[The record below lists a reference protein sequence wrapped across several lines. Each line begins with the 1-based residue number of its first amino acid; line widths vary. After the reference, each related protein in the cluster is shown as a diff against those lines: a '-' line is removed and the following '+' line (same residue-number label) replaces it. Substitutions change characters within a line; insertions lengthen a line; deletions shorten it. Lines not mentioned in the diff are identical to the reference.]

1 MEEQQ
6 IERIEPTE
14 PQTEPHGDG
23 TDWKA
28 ECRKWEKRAK
38 ENDRAAK
45 ELAEIREQQM
55 SDLEKA
61 LKRAENAEAA
71 LQAREAADARAAMV
85 RDVMEKHRV
94 DPKYADLLTAEDE
107 AGLIEQAKLI
117 GERFADP
124 VPTDTGAQP
133 AHGDGEEQQM
143 REFAHSFF
151 GN

>member
-6 IERIEPTE
+6 TDPQIEPTE
-14 PQTEPHGDG
+14 EEPHG

-38 ENDRAAK
+38 DNDRAAK

-55 SDLEKA
+55 TDLEKA
-61 LKRAENAEAA
+61 LKRAEKAEAA
-71 LQAREAADARAAMV
+71 LKEREAADARAAMV

-107 AGLIEQAKLI
+107 AGLTAQAKLI
-117 GERFADP
+117 GERFAEP
-124 VPTDTGAQP
+124 VPTDTGEQP
-133 AHGDGEEQQM
+133 ASGGGEDQRM

-151 GN
+151 AGN

>member
-6 IERIEPTE
+6 IEQQQPTE
-14 PQTEPHGDG
+14 QTEPHG

-45 ELAEIREQQM
+45 ELAEIREQQKT
-55 SDLEKA
+55 DLEKA
-61 LKRAENAEAA
+61 VERAERAEAA

-85 RDVMEKHRV
+85 RDVMDKHRV
-94 DPKYADLLTAEDE
+94 DPKYADLLTAADE
-107 AGLIEQAKLI
+107 EGLTAQAKLI

>member
-6 IERIEPTE
+6 IEQQPTEQTE
-14 PQTEPHGDG
+14 PQG

-38 ENDRAAK
+38 DNDRAAK

-55 SDLEKA
+55 TDLEKA
-61 LKRAENAEAA
+61 LKRAEKAEAA
-71 LQAREAADARAAMV
+71 LKEREAADARAALV
-85 RDVMEKHRV
+85 REVMDKHRV
-94 DPKYADLLTAEDE
+94 DPKYADLLTAADE
-107 AGLIEQAKLI
+107 EGLTAQAKLI

>member
-6 IERIEPTE
+6 IEQQPTE
-14 PQTEPHGDG
+14 QTEPHG

-38 ENDRAAK
+38 DNDRAAK

-55 SDLEKA
+55 SDLDKA
-61 LKRAENAEAA
+61 LKRAEKAEAA
-71 LQAREAADARAAMV
+71 LKEREAADARAAMV

-94 DPKYADLLTAEDE
+94 DPKYADLLTAADE
-107 AGLIEQAKLI
+107 EGLIEQAKLI

>member
-1 MEEQQ
+1 MTEQQ
-6 IERIEPTE
+6 IEQQQPTEQTE
-14 PQTEPHGDG
+14 PQG

-38 ENDRAAK
+38 DNDRAAK

-55 SDLEKA
+55 TDLEKA
-61 LKRAENAEAA
+61 LKRAEKAEAA
-71 LQAREAADARAAMV
+71 LKEREAADARAAMV
-85 RDVMEKHRV
+85 RDVMDKHRV

-117 GERFADP
+117 GERFAEP

>member
-1 MEEQQ
+1 MTEQQ
-6 IERIEPTE
+6 IEQQQPTE
-14 PQTEPHGDG
+14 QTEPHG
-23 TDWKA
+23 TDWKS

-55 SDLEKA
+55 TDLEKA
-61 LKRAENAEAA
+61 LKRAEKAEAA

-85 RDVMEKHRV
+85 RDVMDKHRV

-124 VPTDTGAQP
+124 VPTDTGEQP
-133 AHGDGEEQQM
+133 ASGGGEDQRM

>member
-6 IERIEPTE
+6 IEQQPTE
-14 PQTEPHGDG
+14 QTEPHG

-38 ENDRAAK
+38 DNDRAAK

-55 SDLEKA
+55 SDLDKA
-61 LKRAENAEAA
+61 LKRAEKAEAA
-71 LQAREAADARAAMV
+71 LKEREAADAHAAMV

-94 DPKYADLLTAEDE
+94 DPKYADLLTAADE
-107 AGLIEQAKLI
+107 EGLTAQAKLI
-117 GERFADP
+117 GERFAEP
-124 VPTDTGAQP
+124 VPTDTGEQP
-133 AHGDGEEQQM
+133 ASGGGEDQRM

>member
-6 IERIEPTE
+6 IEQQPAEQTE
-14 PQTEPHGDG
+14 PQGV
-23 TDWKA
+23 DWKA

-38 ENDRAAK
+38 DNDRAAK
-45 ELAEIREQQM
+45 ELAEIREQQKT
-55 SDLEKA
+55 DLEKEVE
-61 LKRAENAEAA
+61 RAERAEVA

>member
-6 IERIEPTE
+6 IEQQPTE
-14 PQTEPHGDG
+14 QTEPHG

-38 ENDRAAK
+38 DNDRAAK

-55 SDLEKA
+55 SDLDKA
-61 LKRAENAEAA
+61 LKRAEKAEAA
-71 LQAREAADARAAMV
+71 LKEREAADARAAMV

-117 GERFADP
+117 GERFAEP
-124 VPTDTGAQP
+124 VPTDTGEQP
-133 AHGDGEEQQM
+133 ASGDGEDQRM

>member
-6 IERIEPTE
+6 IEQQPTE
-14 PQTEPHGDG
+14 QTEPHG
-23 TDWKA
+23 TDWKS

-38 ENDRAAK
+38 DNDRAAK

-55 SDLEKA
+55 TDLEKA
-61 LKRAENAEAA
+61 LKRAEKAEAA
-71 LQAREAADARAAMV
+71 LKEREAADARAAMV

-94 DPKYADLLTAEDE
+94 DPKYADLLTADDE
-107 AGLIEQAKLI
+107 EGLTAQAKLI

-124 VPTDTGAQP
+124 VPTDTGEQP
-133 AHGDGEEQQM
+133 ASGGGEDQRM

-151 GN
+151 AGN

>member
-6 IERIEPTE
+6 IEQQPAEQTE
-14 PQTEPHGDG
+14 PQGV
-23 TDWKA
+23 DWKA

-38 ENDRAAK
+38 DNDRAAK
-45 ELAEIREQQM
+45 ELAEIREQQKT
-55 SDLEKA
+55 DLEKA
-61 LKRAENAEAA
+61 VERAERAEAA

>member
-1 MEEQQ
+1 MTEQQ
-6 IERIEPTE
+6 IEQQQPTE
-14 PQTEPHGDG
+14 QTEPHG
-23 TDWKA
+23 TDWKS

-45 ELAEIREQQM
+45 ELAEIREQQKT
-55 SDLEKA
+55 DLEKA
-61 LKRAENAEAA
+61 VERAERAEAA

-85 RDVMEKHRV
+85 RDVMDKHRV

>member
-6 IERIEPTE
+6 IEQQPTEQTE
-14 PQTEPHGDG
+14 PQG

-45 ELAEIREQQM
+45 ELAEIREQQKT
-55 SDLEKA
+55 DLEKA
-61 LKRAENAEAA
+61 VERAEKAEAA
-71 LQAREAADARAAMV
+71 LKEREAADARAALV
-85 RDVMEKHRV
+85 REVMDKHRV
-94 DPKYADLLTAEDE
+94 DPKYADLLTAADE
-107 AGLIEQAKLI
+107 EGLTAQAKLI
-117 GERFADP
+117 GERFAEP
-124 VPTDTGAQP
+124 VPTDTGEQP
-133 AHGDGEEQQM
+133 ASGGGEDQRM